1 MMSHAI
7 MKMFL
12 TAAFLL
18 VTASTFAQDAPAS
31 EQTTQPV
38 VSKPKGPQTCE
49 WKSGDKLSFETTL
62 TSGEKARALRCGD
75 YQLAAQIVQ
84 TDAFDFSERKSFTY
98 PVTYVLFN
106 LSNHSNDPVELE
118 SDQFQLIVDK
128 RSFKP
133 LDSFTLATR
142 VQNGEADV
150 DFSKGA
156 NVSRSIFGTTP
167 TAMVMNQTAAER
179 KRNQEQAKHI
189 NEIGLRRL
197 TLPQNSNAT
206 MGVFFVAQG
215 KKKTTLKWTAPS
227 GDTFIIPAPESA
239 Q

>member
-1 MMSHAI
+1 MISHAI

-12 TAAFLL
+12 ATVFLL
-18 VTASTFAQDAPAS
+18 VTTSTFSQDAPAS

-62 TSGEKARALRCGD
+62 ASGEKARALRCGD

-84 TDAFDFSERKSFTY
+84 TDAFNLNERKSFSYPITY
-98 PVTYVLFN
+98 ILFN
-106 LSNHSNDPVELE
+106 LSNHSDDPVELK

-128 RSFKP
+128 RTFKP
-133 LDSFTLATR
+133 LDPTTLATR
-142 VQNGEADV
+142 VQKGEADV

-179 KRNQEQAKHI
+179 KHNEEQAKRI
-189 NEIGLRRL
+189 NEIGLRKM
-197 TLPQNSNAT
+197 TLPQNSNTT